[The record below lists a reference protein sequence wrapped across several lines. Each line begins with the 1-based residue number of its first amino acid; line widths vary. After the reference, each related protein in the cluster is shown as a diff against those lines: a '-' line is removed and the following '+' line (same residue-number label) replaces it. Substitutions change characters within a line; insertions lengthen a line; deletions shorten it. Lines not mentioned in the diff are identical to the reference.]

1 VKIIRRIVGVS
12 GACLL
17 ATAMVA
23 GHAGADTPGTPET
36 YAGTAAARG
45 LVLNVLGQPATFGVS
60 NAKVD
65 STLKAAA
72 DASGQL
78 EQQQSVTTASVSTDG
93 ASSNQPKTCAT
104 PALPAQVAAIVDVGL
119 ACSQSAAAVQS
130 GNPVASSSGSVASVD
145 LKANTVLNQVES
157 QLGIGDK
164 LSQILA
170 PLTGTPLDP
179 VKTTVED
186 LVNSVLNTQT
196 LSVQLGTS
204 TSDVTTK
211 AGTVTSTA
219 TAAGAVV
226 KILPAPVVNG
236 VPSVDPVATIEVSS
250 AKATAAYDRTNGT
263 STPSFDAALVHVH
276 LNTALQVVDFAVP
289 VGQTQTILAGT
300 PLESTITVA
309 NGSTVKNADGS
320 VGAIADGVSLQLLK
334 GLPGG
339 GLTLQLAHA
348 EAGVAGTPAV
358 APTVVQAV
366 AQLPRTGGT
375 PWIPFAGTGIL
386 ALAFITRRTVVRA
399 RLAPEATSTGRQ
411 AS

>member
-1 VKIIRRIVGVS
+1 VKIIRRIVGIS

-17 ATAMVA
+17 ATALVA
-23 GHAGADTPGTPET
+23 GPAGADTPGTPET

-78 EQQQSVTTASVSTDG
+78 EQNQSVTTASVTGSGSD
-93 ASSNQPKTCAT
+93 SKPQTCAT
-104 PALPAQVAAIVDVGL
+104 PALPAQVAAILNVGL
-119 ACSQSAAAVQS
+119 ACSQSAAAVQN
-130 GNPVASSSGSVASVD
+130 GNPVASSSGSVASLD
-145 LKANTVLNQVES
+145 LSANTVLNQVES

-164 LSQILA
+164 LSQVLA

-179 VKTTVED
+179 VKTTLED

-204 TSDVTTK
+204 TSNVTTA
-211 AGTVTSTA
+211 AGTVTSA
-219 TAAGAVV
+219 STAAGAIV

-236 VPSVDPVATIEVSS
+236 VPSTDPVATITVSS
-250 AKATAAYDRTNGT
+250 AKATAIYDRNTGT
-263 STPSFDAALVHVH
+263 SNPSFDAALVHVH
-276 LNTALQVVDFAVP
+276 LNSALGVVDFPVP

-334 GLPGG
+334 GINGG
-339 GLTLQLAHA
+339 ITLQLAHA
-348 EAGVAGTPAV
+348 EAGVGGTMAV
-358 APTVVQAV
+358 APTIVQAV

-386 ALAFITRRTVVRA
+386 ALAFISRRTVVRA
-399 RLAPEATSTGRQ
+399 RQS
-411 AS
+411 S